1 MIRLAGSTFAF
12 GNLSLE
18 ESSKILSDMGFSY
31 ADIGGCGWSSFAE
44 WVPQQVVG
52 NIDDSQGEGDRI
64 RKITEAHGLQISEFF
79 ICNFGHSVNH
89 PDHSKDSPYYTGH
102 GPFFRG
108 HHLAQL
114 CGSSSEQTPNLY

>member
-64 RKITEAHGLQISEFF
+64 RKITETHGLQISEFF
-79 ICNFGHSVNH
+79 ICNFGLFITWLFSIYMNTTTQIT
-89 PDHSKDSPYYTGH
+89 KAIKRRTN
-102 GPFFRG
+102 
-108 HHLAQL
+108 
-114 CGSSSEQTPNLY
+114 SSLNLNLICIIF

>member
-1 MIRLAGSTFAF
+1 MIKLAGSTFAF

-44 WVPQQVVG
+44 WVPQQVVK

-64 RKITEAHGLQISEFF
+64 RKITESNGLQISEFF
-79 ICNFGHSVNH
+79 ICNFGH
-89 PDHSKDSPYYTGH
+89 
-102 GPFFRG
+102 
-108 HHLAQL
+108 
-114 CGSSSEQTPNLY
+114 